1 MSFSF
6 DVPGGPYA
14 WPAGEKRLRLRAGL
28 TELTRLHRERC
39 PAYADMLSKVTVA
52 SPGPECSHPEAPALP
67 VTLFKLLDLK
77 SIPDSEVAKTLTSS
91 GTTGQAV
98 SRIALDRDT
107 AVAQTKA
114 LAFIVRELIG
124 PARLPMVYVD
134 HPGVVKNR
142 AEFSAR
148 GAGLLGFSS
157 FGRDH
162 MYLLD
167 EATMQPDWDALR
179 EFERKHAGGPVL
191 FFGFTFMVWAH
202 MAEEALKAGVS
213 FRFPHAVLVHGGG
226 WKKLEQRKVD
236 NEVFKATLRERFG
249 IPRVANYYGMVEQA
263 GSIFVECEHGVLHAP
278 VFADVF
284 CRDELTLAELPFGK
298 RGLLQVVSLLPR
310 SYPGHSLL
318 TEDIGEVLGEDDC
331 PCGRHGRYFRIHGRA
346 ARAELRGCSDTHAAN
361 WEARH
366 G

>member
-6 DVPGGPYA
+6 DIPGGPYA
-14 WPAGEKRLRLRAGL
+14 WPVAEKRRRLREGL
-28 TELTRLHRERC
+28 AELTGHHRQRC
-39 PAYADMLSKVTVA
+39 PAYDAMLAKVVIDD
-52 SPGPECSHPEAPALP
+52 PGGTHSHPEAPALP

-77 SIPDSEVAKTLTSS
+77 SIPDSDVAKTLTSS

-107 AVAQTKA
+107 AVAQTRA
-114 LAFIVRELIG
+114 LSFIVRELIG

-162 MYLLD
+162 RYLLNED
-167 EATMQPDWDALR
+167 MTPDWNALR
-179 EFERKHAGGPVL
+179 EFERTHAAGPVL

-202 MAEEALKAGVS
+202 MVQEAHKAGVT
-213 FRFPHAVLVHGGG
+213 FDFPQATLVHGGG
-226 WKKLEQRKVD
+226 WKKLEEQQVD
-236 NEVFKATLRERFG
+236 NGSFKAALRERFG

-284 CRDELTLAELPFGK
+284 CRDEVTLAELPFGK
-298 RGLLQVVSLLPR
+298 RGLIQVVSLLPH

-318 TEDIGEVLGEDDC
+318 TEDLGEIIGEDDC
-331 PCGRHGRYFRIHGRA
+331 PCGRLGRRFRIHGRA
-346 ARAELRGCSDTHAAN
+346 TKAELRGCSDTHAAN
-361 WEARH
+361 WGARH
-366 G
+366 A